1 MIVADDY
8 HFTNLVH
15 IDGDDKHEVVQAF
28 LIAQK
33 AIGENDSLQ
42 YGSVD
47 VFVFSSEE
55 PPQIEKVDNEKGL
68 TFKMTIPATMLSF
81 EYDFHHNGEILH
93 GKHNCSLPELCK
105 FEKSYKRIRRF
116 NRKESDVVQ

>member
-1 MIVADDY
+1 MLTEDY
-8 HFTNLVH
+8 RFTNLVH

-47 VFVFSSEE
+47 VFVFDSIK
-55 PPQIEKVDNEKGL
+55 PPRIEKSENKDG
-68 TFKMTIPATMLSF
+68 MTMKATIHDTLLSF
-81 EYDFHHNGEILH
+81 EYDFHHGGEVLH
-93 GKHNCSLPELCK
+93 GKHNCGMRELIS
-105 FEKSYKRIRRF
+105 FDKSYKRV
-116 NRKESDVVQ
+116 NRCKKEKKTVVQ